1 MDTLERNSP
10 ILSLDIGNSTIDAC
24 LIRGRELQHLGRFFH
39 SEYTKLRGL
48 GDRAVAV
55 SVSKTGLEKVKR
67 LFGGNLRLINKEDI
81 PISRDYR
88 TPETLGTDRLLIA
101 YGVKELYSENAVLV
115 SAGTALVVDLMIK
128 GVFKGGFITLGPFHK
143 LKALSEKAEGVPDME
158 LRRCDHEVG
167 ISTEECVLGGVYLE
181 SRRFIETTAKR
192 WSERAGKELPIYI
205 TGGDGSL
212 FEDLGTYDPLLIHRA
227 IQRIIIKR

>member
-1 MDTLERNSP
+1 MESLKENSP

-24 LIRGRELQHLGRFFH
+24 LIKGKELQHIGRFYH
-39 SEYTKLRGL
+39 PEYEKLRGL

-67 LFGGNLRLINKEDI
+67 LFGRNLRLIDKEDI
-81 PISRDYR
+81 PISSDYR
-88 TPETLGTDRLLIA
+88 TPDTLGTDRLLIA
-101 YGVKELYSENAVLV
+101 CGVRELYSRSAVLV
-115 SAGTALVVDLMIK
+115 SVGTALVVDLMIE

-143 LKALSEKAEGVPDME
+143 LKALSERAEGVPDME
-158 LRRCDHEVG
+158 LRKCDYEVG
-167 ISTEECVLGGVYLE
+167 MSTQECVLGGVYLE
-181 SRRFIETTAKR
+181 SRRLIETTAKR
-192 WSERAGKELPIYI
+192 WSESSGKELPIYI
-205 TGGDGSL
+205 TGGDGWL